1 MSFAEKN
8 ASDAPQ
14 FQTPLYFTFTTD
26 LCQRPFQIRN
36 DHSMAVRAAG
46 HKTFMRSWEY
56 ILADDG
62 LVGAGP

>member
-8 ASDAPQ
+8 ASDAAQ

-36 DHSMAVRAAG
+36 DHSMAVHADG
-46 HKTFMRSWEY
+46 HKTFTQCWEY
-56 ILADDG
+56 ILTDDG
-62 LVGAGP
+62 LAGAGP